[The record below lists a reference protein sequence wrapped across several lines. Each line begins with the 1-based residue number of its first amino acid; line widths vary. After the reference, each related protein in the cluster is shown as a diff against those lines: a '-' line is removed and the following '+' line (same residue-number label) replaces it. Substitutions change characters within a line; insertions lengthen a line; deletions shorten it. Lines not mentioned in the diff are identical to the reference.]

1 MTNDTFYYT
10 NYHEFD
16 YSTFADEAYFNSGL
30 GTLVIITT
38 DGDQL
43 VYTATQMLW
52 DDFIAAGSAGRFYQ
66 QYIKGA
72 QDYLSDSQYTFLEQR
87 EDATFNIT
95 NQSIR
100 VSPTSPSISG
110 NIPGEWV
117 LPSPA
122 EDVEAQ
128 YEYVIFAKFKNFEDA
143 YKAFSYLE
151 VDATEA
157 SLSKDE
163 V

>member
-52 DDFIAAGSAGRFYQ
+52 DDFIEADSAGRFYQ
-66 QYIKGA
+66 QYIKGV
-72 QDYLSDSQYTFLEQR
+72 QDYLSDSQYTFFERKDVAL
-87 EDATFNIT
+87 NIT
-95 NQSIR
+95 NQSIH
-100 VSPTSPSISG
+100 VSPTSPSTSG
-110 NIPGEWV
+110 TITGQWV

-128 YEYVIFAKFKNFEDA
+128 YEYVIFAKFRNFEDA
-143 YKAFSYLE
+143 YRAFSYLE